1 MKRFVRALDPRRPLE
16 LFLLFLAA
24 PLVRLRIQDPET
36 ASSGTGPS
44 VVRGRS
50 MTRFQRIGA
59 AALAL
64 ALFGVAVPPAVAQE
78 SAAVRDP
85 DIEANKVRGDELVA
99 EGKFADAVDAYDQA
113 ITADPTYIEAL
124 VAKGYA
130 LNAMLDFTEAIKA
143 FSQALNLTNNLP
155 AAFNGRGEALME
167 MSPPDYNLALN
178 DFTYALSQDRRNP
191 RILSNFG
198 HVVVLLGQDPAS
210 ALSRLNEA
218 LALNP
223 EDARAY
229 RDRGMANAQLGDFDN
244 AVLDLQKA
252 SEVNPGDFENYATL
266 AQIYGIQE
274 NYSGAVDAISGAI
287 ANYNPEK
294 STDPKVFV
302 SGYVSR
308 AELRLKLAEM
318 ETDPELRT
326 ANLEGVIADTESV
339 LEAIDDRTIQ
349 AGQAMYQRG
358 RAERMLERF
367 SNAVDT
373 LTRAIQIG
381 MQSPDQYL
389 STALLYRGICW
400 YYIGSLELARGDFE
414 QAASVG
420 SGFSDPRIPLWIGI
434 TYHREGDFRQA
445 IESYS
450 EAIAKSPGFSLAH
463 INKGRAYMD
472 LGEYRKAIQSFGNAI
487 RSEPNVGDHY
497 YNVGLAYLQLDEFQ
511 KAVDFLNL
519 ALRQENPKP
528 KYYSQMAVALRGIG
542 RNDLAPEY
550 ERKATEVQSATP

>member
-1 MKRFVRALDPRRPLE
+1 
-16 LFLLFLAA
+16 
-24 PLVRLRIQDPET
+24 
-36 ASSGTGPS
+36 
-44 VVRGRS
+44 

-85 DIEANKVRGDELVA
+85 DVEAHKVRGDELIA
-99 EGKFADAVDAYDQA
+99 EGNFADAVDEYDQA

-130 LNAMLDFTEAIKA
+130 LNAMQDYTEAIKA

-198 HVVVLLGQDPAS
+198 HVVVALGQDPAT
-210 ALSRLNEA
+210 ALARLNEA
-218 LALNP
+218 LAITP
-223 EDARAY
+223 QDALPNRDRAY
-229 RDRGMANAQLGDFDN
+229 RDRGMAHAQLGDFEN

-252 SEVNPGDFENYATL
+252 SEVNPGDYENYATL
-266 AQIYGIQE
+266 AQIYSIQE

-287 ANYNPEK
+287 ANYKPER
-294 STDPKVFV
+294 STDAKVFV
-302 SGYVSR
+302 SGYISR
-308 AELRLKLAEM
+308 AELRLKLAEL

-326 ANLEGVIADTESV
+326 ATLEGVIADTESV
-339 LEAIDDRTIQ
+339 IEAIDDRTMQ
-349 AGQAMYQRG
+349 AGQAMFQRG
-358 RAERMLERF
+358 RAERLLERF

-373 LTRAIQIG
+373 LTRAIQVG

-434 TYHREGDFRQA
+434 TYHRDGDFRMA

-450 EAIAKSPGFSLAH
+450 EAIAKSPSFSLAH

-472 LGEYRKAIQSFGNAI
+472 LGEYRKAIQSFSNAI
-487 RSEPNVGDHY
+487 RTEPDVGDHY
-497 YNVGLAYLQLDEFQ
+497 YNVGVAYLQLDEFQ

-519 ALRQENPKP
+519 ALRQANPKP
-528 KYYSQMAVALRGIG
+528 KYYTQMAAALRGMG
-542 RNDLAPEY
+542 RNDLAPQY
-550 ERKATEVQSATP
+550 ERRATEVQSATP